1 MTPNRDFFA
10 GISLASL
17 IAAAVLTANNTDAA
31 VDMLD
36 FQGATLNIAIG
47 AGGIN
52 FTNANKIELVLTH
65 SDDGVTYIPVTDA
78 DVIKDALAPAT
89 ITNGIV
95 RSLTAA
101 KAAADV
107 QKLGYIGGKR
117 FLQLVATF
125 TGAHATGTPIAATL
139 VLGLPALQGAA

>member
-10 GISLASL
+10 GLSLASL
-17 IAAAVLTANNTDAA
+17 IVPAVLAANNTDAA
-31 VDMLD
+31 VSVEG
-36 FQGATLNIAIG
+36 FQGATLDIAIG
-47 AGGIN
+47 VGGIN
-52 FTNANKIELVLTH
+52 FTGTNKIELVLTH
-65 SDDGVTYIPVTDA
+65 SDDGVTYVPVSDY

-107 QKLGYIGGKR
+107 QKLGYIGGKAY
-117 FLQLVATF
+117 LQLVANFSGT
-125 TGAHATGTPIAATL
+125 HATGTPIAATV
-139 VLGLPALQGAA
+139 VLGMPALQGAA

>member
-1 MTPNRDFFA
+1 MTPNRDFFSGVA
-10 GISLASL
+10 LASL

-36 FQGATLNIAIG
+36 YQGATLDIAIG
-47 AGGIN
+47 VGGIA
-52 FTNANKIELVLTH
+52 FTAVNKIELVLTH
-65 SDDGVTYIPVTDA
+65 SDDGVTYIPVTDD
-78 DVIKDALAPAT
+78 DVIKDALAPAE
-89 ITNGIV
+89 ISNGIV

-125 TGAHATGTPIAATL
+125 GGVHGTGTPIAATL